1 MHKQVIIESMHQ
13 IELINEAFCDLKL
26 MLKSSLE
33 DVEFTRAVKVMMYIQ
48 FMIKLAIQI
57 LDRMNTPILSP
68 EDKFN
73 RDLQRFDPNF
83 IIQKITDIMKLKI
96 TRYKTKIQCYF
107 VEDFDSQNINST
119 ASHKK
124 IKLSN
129 TSHAPSLNHKYNL
142 PELLG
147 DILRLQQVLVILIDE
162 TLKSI
167 KKDGCKIKIITSHS
181 DGNNLLVLIKVEG
194 NEDKY
199 NGFLEI

>member
-13 IELINEAFCDLKL
+13 IELINEAFSDLKL
-26 MLKSSLE
+26 MLQSSLE
-33 DVEFTRAVKVMMYIQ
+33 DVKFTKAVKVMMYIQ
-48 FMIKLAIQI
+48 YMIKLAGQI

-96 TRYKTKIQCYF
+96 TRYKTKIQCDF
-107 VEDFDSQNINST
+107 VEDFDSQNSTST

-124 IKLSN
+124 IKLSSN

-167 KKDGCKIKIITSHS
+167 KKEGCKIKIITSHS
-181 DGNNLLVLIKVEG
+181 DGNNL
-194 NEDKY
+194 
-199 NGFLEI
+199 